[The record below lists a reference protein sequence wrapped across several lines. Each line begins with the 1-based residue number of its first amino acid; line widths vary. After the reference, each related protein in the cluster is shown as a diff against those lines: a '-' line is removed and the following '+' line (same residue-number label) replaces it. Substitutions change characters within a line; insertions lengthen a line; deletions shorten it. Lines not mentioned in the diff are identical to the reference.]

1 MATQPSRST
10 PAVAH
15 NPGELNTSAHAG
27 TVPAASSRHNQP
39 EQPRR
44 KGATGPVDPICIEGL
59 TSSSGR
65 PIDRDSGKTLRLP
78 LIHDK
83 LVETYGDG
91 VIELNWN
98 TPLELLIATVLS
110 AQSTDVMVNKITAK
124 LFKKYH
130 EPEDYLSVPQTEL
143 EQDIKSSGFYRQKAK
158 SIRGLCAGIL
168 ERFDGEVPSTVAEL
182 ITLPGVAR
190 KTANVVQSGA
200 FPEVMAVDPDA
211 GIAVDTHVIRLSR
224 RLGYT
229 RNTDAVKIE
238 AELKRMY
245 PRTQWSNASL
255 VTILH
260 GRRCC
265 DALKPAC
272 HRCPVEPLCPSSLT
286 AGRRDKAGQ
295 ARSLGD

>member
-1 MATQPSRST
+1 MTAP
-10 PAVAH
+10 PV
-15 NPGELNTSAHAG
+15 L
-27 TVPAASSRHNQP
+27 
-39 EQPRR
+39 
-44 KGATGPVDPICIEGL
+44 TGP
-59 TSSSGR
+59 SGR

-78 LIHDK
+78 IIHQR

-91 VIELNWN
+91 VIELNWT

-110 AQSTDVMVNKITAK
+110 AQSTDVMVNKITAS
-124 LFKKYH
+124 LFQKYH
-130 EPEDYLSVPQTEL
+130 EPEDYLAVPQEEL

-168 ERFDGEVPSTVAEL
+168 ERFDGDVPQTIAEL

-200 FPEVMAVDPDA
+200 FPEAMATDPDA
-211 GIAVDTHVIRLSR
+211 GIAVDTHVIRLSK

-229 RNTDAVKIE
+229 RHSDAVKIE
-238 AELKRMY
+238 QDLKRMY
-245 PRTQWSNASL
+245 PRDQWSNASL

-272 HRCPVEPLCPSSLT
+272 YRCPVETLCPSSLA
-286 AGRRDKAGQ
+286 AGRTDKARQ
-295 ARSLGD
+295 ARGMGE